1 MGLTGCL
8 FFSDIPNREHPHFAV
23 IVFELDNR
31 VLIIPIS
38 SIKFNENGKMSYD
51 NRKCKYYDPSC
62 VITEKDIPEVITKP
76 SFVRYQWA

>member
-51 NRKCKYYDPSC
+51 NRKCNNSKMRMFSIRNIRKKQTTC
-62 VITEKDIPEVITKP
+62 
-76 SFVRYQWA
+76 